1 VDVDAFVATHRAE
14 WDRLSQLVAQAGRPS
29 RLSGA
34 DVDELVTLYQRTATH
49 LSLVQS
55 RSPDPQLV
63 ARLSRLVNA
72 ARHVIAGA
80 SAPGWR
86 QLLGF
91 FTVSFPAAAY
101 RSRRWWLGTAAVSL
115 LLALAVGIWVSTHPD
130 VQRSLLP
137 PQDVRQLVDSG
148 FSHYYRDHPARD
160 FASHVWVN
168 NVWVSA
174 QVLIGG
180 LTLGVLTLFAL
191 LANMLNLGVVGG
203 YMVAAGR
210 TSEFYGLLAPHGV
223 LELSAVFLAAGT
235 GLRLAW
241 TIVDPGP
248 RSRGQ
253 ALAQE
258 TRGAVTISLGLIVVL
273 AVSGLIE
280 AFVTPSSLPTAVR
293 VGIGVLAEA
302 AFLGYVVRF
311 GRRAAR
317 AGETGDLE
325 AALRGDIRPVS
336 G

>member
-14 WDRLSQLVAQAGRPS
+14 WDRLGELVARAGRPA

-34 DVDELVTLYQRTATH
+34 EVDELITLYQRAATH

-55 RSPDPQLV
+55 RSPDPQVV

-80 SAPGWR
+80 TAPAWR

-91 FTVSFPAAAY
+91 FLTSFPAAAY
-101 RSRRWWLGTAAVSL
+101 RSRRWWIGTAVVSL

-137 PQDVRQLVDSG
+137 PSDVRQLVDHG
-148 FSHYYRDHPARD
+148 FAGYYRDHPARD
-160 FASHVWVN
+160 FASHVWLN

-174 QVLIGG
+174 QALIGG
-180 LTLGVLTLFAL
+180 LTVGLLTLYAL

-210 TSEFYGLLAPHGV
+210 TGQFYGLLAPHGV

-241 TIVDPGP
+241 TVVDPGP
-248 RSRGQ
+248 RPRAQ
-253 ALAQE
+253 AIAEE
-258 TRGAVTISLGLIVVL
+258 TRGAVTISLGLVVVL
-273 AVSGLIE
+273 ATSGIIE
-280 AFVTPSSLPTAVR
+280 AFVTPSSLPTAAR
-293 VGIGVLAEA
+293 IGVGLVAEA
-302 AFLGYVVRF
+302 VFLGYVAVF
-311 GRRAAR
+311 GRRAAL
-317 AGETGDLE
+317 AGETGDLAE
-325 AALRGDIRPVS
+325 SLRGDTRPVS